1 MIERSVVSDDEKKTT
16 SILER
21 DLLAV
26 ACSADGKA
34 MTVRCFDVTTEVESP
49 SLAPKRLSCSP
60 LSIAGPSAGRVEL
73 NGNGCGSEH
82 ENGGADDRPPPTKRP
97 RTEEGSSA
105 AASTRQNEG
114 ADRKQRPIFDEVEY
128 LADRFE
134 NTIDQL

>member
-1 MIERSVVSDDEKKTT
+1 MCDGLRSFPPLFL
-16 SILER
+16 IQNNQPRIPFLPF
-21 DLLAV
+21 LMPPPCH
-26 ACSADGKA
+26 CSNA
-34 MTVRCFDVTTEVESP
+34 RS
-49 SLAPKRLSCSP
+49 APKRLSCSP